1 VLVTFLYL
9 GIPEDGLAVNV
20 KEEQCRQVSIYS
32 IMCCALI
39 ALVVVLDVSK
49 EECNLHNYD

>member
-1 VLVTFLYL
+1 MFLYL

-20 KEEQCRQVSIYS
+20 KKEQCRQVFIYS

-49 EECNLHNYD
+49 EECDLHNYD

>member
-1 VLVTFLYL
+1 MYL

-20 KEEQCRQVSIYS
+20 KKEQCRQVFIYS

-49 EECNLHNYD
+49 EERDLRNYD